1 MPRCQIFRRAHPE
14 YCRAL
19 RGVRSYGRNEWQ
31 SSDYRRKFGSIAASS
46 GLRYIADSDL
56 ADIREKSMKKTLLLL
71 FLALCCPIAN
81 GADAVPPHP
90 HIEVVT
96 TEGTFKL
103 ELDGKAAP
111 LTVAHFLKLVDSG
124 FYDGT
129 VFHRII
135 PGFMAQGG
143 GYTPGFKLK
152 ESGDTVANESGNGLS
167 NLRGTIA
174 MARTGD
180 PHSATSQ
187 FFINVANNVGQ
198 DANSPN
204 LDPQK
209 SAVRGRWGYTVFGLV
224 IEGMDVV
231 DTIVNA
237 RSAPNGPGGAPAPV
251 VPIVIK
257 KMSRISY
264 D

>member
-1 MPRCQIFRRAHPE
+1 
-14 YCRAL
+14 
-19 RGVRSYGRNEWQ
+19 
-31 SSDYRRKFGSIAASS
+31 
-46 GLRYIADSDL
+46 
-56 ADIREKSMKKTLLLL
+56 MKNTLLLL
-71 FLALCCPIAN
+71 VLALSCTFACA
-81 GADAVPPHP
+81 ADTVPAHP
-90 HIEVVT
+90 HISVET

-103 ELDGKAAP
+103 ELDGNAAP

-143 GYTPGFKLK
+143 GYTPGYKLK
-152 ESGDTVANESGNGLS
+152 ESGATIPNESGNGLS

-180 PHSATSQ
+180 PHSADAQ

-204 LDPQK
+204 LDPEK
-209 SAVRGRWGYTVFGLV
+209 STVRGRWGYAVFGFV

-231 DTIVNA
+231 DAIVNA
-237 RSAPNGPGGAPAPV
+237 PSAPNGPGGAPAPV
-251 VPIVIK
+251 IPIVIK
-257 KMSRISY
+257 KVSRVTY

>member
-1 MPRCQIFRRAHPE
+1 
-14 YCRAL
+14 
-19 RGVRSYGRNEWQ
+19 
-31 SSDYRRKFGSIAASS
+31 
-46 GLRYIADSDL
+46 
-56 ADIREKSMKKTLLLL
+56 MKNTLLLL
-71 FLALCCPIAN
+71 VLALSCTFACA
-81 GADAVPPHP
+81 ADTVPAHP
-90 HIEVVT
+90 HVSVET

-103 ELDGKAAP
+103 ELDGNAAP

-143 GYTPGFKLK
+143 GYTPGYKLK
-152 ESGDTVANESGNGLS
+152 ESGATIPNESGNGLS

-174 MARTGD
+174 MARTSD
-180 PHSATSQ
+180 PHSADAQ

-204 LDPQK
+204 LDPEK
-209 SAVRGRWGYTVFGLV
+209 STVRGRWGYAVFGFV

-231 DTIVNA
+231 DAIVNA
-237 RSAPNGPGGAPAPV
+237 PSAPNGPGGAPAPV
-251 VPIVIK
+251 IPIVIK
-257 KMSRISY
+257 KVSRVTY